1 MAAEGQFEKKWCLV
15 RNCLWRKG
23 VKLNSSMQKELQP
36 LMFTDTYWMFWRPN
50 SGCEHW
56 GSGWCISATVTATW
70 KTSPVLDGHAQ
81 LSYKAVTDTRWRAS
95 SPAHLHESAN
105 GDDCVEKQYFVAE
118 NLLYQIVLLWSLFS
132 FSWKEIVGI
141 TFGATYAL
149 PFDFPI
155 WKIKQKK
162 TTHYETKMPHYFNNI
177 YYRNSCVL

>member
-1 MAAEGQFEKKWCLV
+1 MPPILLCSDIRNRCWWDSRRNWTFPPIFFYILFLCDRWQQRGTLKKWCLV

-23 VKLNSSMQKELQP
+23 VELNSSMQKELHP

-132 FSWKEIVGI
+132 FSWK
-141 TFGATYAL
+141 
-149 PFDFPI
+149 
-155 WKIKQKK
+155 
-162 TTHYETKMPHYFNNI
+162 
-177 YYRNSCVL
+177 